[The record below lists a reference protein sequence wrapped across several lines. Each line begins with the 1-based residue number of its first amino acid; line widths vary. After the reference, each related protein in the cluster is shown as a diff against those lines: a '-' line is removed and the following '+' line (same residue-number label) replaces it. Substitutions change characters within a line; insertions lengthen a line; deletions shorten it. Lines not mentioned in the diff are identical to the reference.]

1 MGFLTL
7 GIVIE
12 GLWVH
17 HNFLVEAGSM
27 HQVQFAILPK
37 HDAHMA
43 CVQTVFV
50 SDDADDIA
58 CVDVGKLLRASVQQ
72 GFGNILEDL
81 AF

>member
-12 GLWVH
+12 GLLVH
-17 HNFLVEAGSM
+17 HHFLVEAGSM

-58 CVDVGKLLRASVQQ
+58 CVDVG
-72 GFGNILEDL
+72 
-81 AF
+81 